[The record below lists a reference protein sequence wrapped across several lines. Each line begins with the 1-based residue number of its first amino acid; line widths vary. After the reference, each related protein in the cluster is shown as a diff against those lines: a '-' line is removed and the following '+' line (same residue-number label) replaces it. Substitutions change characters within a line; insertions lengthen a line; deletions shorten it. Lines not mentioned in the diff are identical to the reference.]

1 MVDNNYMKC
10 YSTLFVSSMKCV
22 SQQSILCPYVLQ
34 VQLTQ
39 SRSRQRQAPR
49 IALHTNVATAMGRKY
64 SRGKIIFQSS
74 FKIRFSFSAYIMI
87 NTFLRLVD
95 FYYNGYH
102 GSCVTTGLKRKSQG
116 SRYSS
121 RTSLLLRGAR
131 GSNESLILLQNHY
144 VTFPFASE
152 ATFVF
157 LFVIIPT
164 CHLFIASINCT
175 LQTYTLLFNLSN
187 AICLLLSQNW

>member
-64 SRGKIIFQSS
+64 SRVKIMFQSS
-74 FKIRFSFSAYIMI
+74 FKIHFFIFRISDDQYFSQARRLLLQWLPWI
-87 NTFLRLVD
+87 LR
-95 FYYNGYH
+95 YH
-102 GSCVTTGLKRKSQG
+102 RPQKKITRKSILIENKLAAKG
-116 SRYSS
+116 CSR
-121 RTSLLLRGAR
+121 LK
-131 GSNESLILLQNHY
+131 
-144 VTFPFASE
+144 
-152 ATFVF
+152 
-157 LFVIIPT
+157 
-164 CHLFIASINCT
+164 
-175 LQTYTLLFNLSN
+175 
-187 AICLLLSQNW
+187 

>member
-74 FKIRFSFSAYIMI
+74 FKIHFSFSAIRIYNDQYFSQARRLLLQWLPWI
-87 NTFLRLVD
+87 LR
-95 FYYNGYH
+95 YH
-102 GSCVTTGLKRKSQG
+102 RPQKKITRKSILIENKLAAKG
-116 SRYSS
+116 CSR
-121 RTSLLLRGAR
+121 LK
-131 GSNESLILLQNHY
+131 
-144 VTFPFASE
+144 
-152 ATFVF
+152 
-157 LFVIIPT
+157 
-164 CHLFIASINCT
+164 
-175 LQTYTLLFNLSN
+175 
-187 AICLLLSQNW
+187 